1 MSHSRTIKIL
11 KKRVRRLISISK
23 RLFGSAK
30 LTASRSEQHT
40 HADANRSHAVTQ
52 ERSLHY
58 FLQSGATLEF
68 GDHANEKHCQHLVS
82 LVVVL
87 FNQAPLSLAC
97 LQRIACLSYKNIEL
111 LVVDN
116 ASTDFTPQLLDRLK
130 GKVRLFRP
138 GHNLHFLRAC
148 NLAFRELSP
157 DSKYVV
163 LVNNDALLSSQALDE
178 ALAVFERWPDTGIV
192 GGQILHLD
200 GQLQEAGNTL
210 LRDGSCRGIG
220 RRKSPWH
227 PLVQVRRKVDF
238 VSGCFL
244 MISTPLLKSI
254 GGFDERFSPAYYEE
268 TDLCVESWKR
278 GRPVVYEPRCLIH
291 HVEFASSEQGSL
303 DAAKLMLENCKRF
316 HAKHNAW
323 LTQQPEPEQ
332 FADLGKIEHCLRL
345 AAYPVRILWID
356 DRLPDSAQGAGFG
369 RLQAII
375 EQLANL
381 NIFVTLF
388 TTDYPSEHEARE
400 YRGHAHSCDYEL
412 QWGKEEDLAH
422 LLEHRSTFYTH
433 IVASRHHNFACLR
446 YCLARVPHLSINKP
460 VLVGDIESIFS
471 IRKYCLDVLRNTNR
485 IASMGDLQGVPDI
498 AHELNEIKMFDRL
511 MAVSE
516 QEQTLLQANTSL
528 PVAQVGHLFFPVD
541 DVELPRFNNTN
552 GLIFM
557 GAMNF
562 PGLPNLDSLHW
573 LADSV
578 LPALRKLGA
587 LDPEFAPLTIIGPY
601 SKQLAQP
608 SLDRIAEIWPLR
620 HLGRVEDVSGEL
632 HTHRLFLA
640 PTRFAS
646 GLPHK
651 VQHAISQGL
660 PVVTTELIAS
670 QMGCL
675 DGQGILYSN
684 DPIGFATCIADVY
697 NDEALWSQLQKDGLD
712 YVREECS
719 LNQLRQGLSDTF
731 LT

>member
-1 MSHSRTIKIL
+1 MSHNRALQTF
-11 KKRVRRLISISK
+11 KRKVKRLISVS
-23 RLFGSAK
+23 RGLLGPVEP
-30 LTASRSEQHT
+30 TASQAEPHT
-40 HADANRSHAVTQ
+40 HADANRSHSVIQ
-52 ERSLHY
+52 ERSLYY
-58 FLQSGATLEF
+58 FLHSGATLEF
-68 GDHANEKHCQHLVS
+68 GDHANEMHHEPLVS

-87 FNQAPLSLAC
+87 FNQAPLTLAC
-97 LQRIACLSYKNIEL
+97 LQQIACLSYKNIEL

-116 ASTDFTPQLLDRLK
+116 ASTDCTPQLLDRLK
-130 GKVRLFRP
+130 GKVRIFRP
-138 GHNLHFLRAC
+138 GLNLHFLRAC

-163 LVNNDALLSSQALDE
+163 LVNNDALLSYQALDE
-178 ALAVFERWPDTGIV
+178 ALAVFKRWPDTGIV

-200 GQLQEAGNTL
+200 GQLQEAGNIL

-244 MISTPLLKSI
+244 MISTPLLKEI
-254 GGFDERFSPAYYEE
+254 GGFDERFAPAYYEE

-291 HVEFASSEQGSL
+291 HVEFASSDKGSV
-303 DAAKLMLENCKRF
+303 DAAKLMRENCKHF
-316 HAKHNAW
+316 HAKHKDW
-323 LTQQPEPEQ
+323 LSQQPEPEQ
-332 FADLGKIEHCLRL
+332 FADLERIEHCLRVL
-345 AAYPVRILWID
+345 AYPVRILWID

-375 EQLANL
+375 EQLADL

-388 TTDYPSEHEARE
+388 TTDYPSAHEARDS
-400 YRGHAHSCDYEL
+400 RGHAHSCDYEL
-412 QWGKEEDLAH
+412 QWGKEEELTH
-422 LLEHRSTFYTH
+422 LLEQRSEFYTH
-433 IVASRHHNFACLR
+433 IVASRRHNFARLG
-446 YCLARVPHLSINKP
+446 YCLDRVTSLSSNKP

-471 IRKYCLDVLRNTNR
+471 IRQYCLDVLQSTKQ
-485 IASMGDLQGVPDI
+485 IASMGDLQKVSDI
-498 AHELNEIKMFDRL
+498 ADELGEIKMFDRL

-516 QEQTLLQANTSL
+516 QEQKLLQANTKL
-528 PVAQVGHLFFPVD
+528 PTAQVGHLFFPAN
-541 DVELPRFNNTN
+541 DVELPRFDQTR

-573 LADSV
+573 LASSV
-578 LPALRKLGA
+578 LPALRQLGD
-587 LDPEFAPLTIIGPY
+587 LDPESAPLTIIGPY
-601 SKQLAQP
+601 TKQLAQP

-620 HLGRVEDVSGEL
+620 HLGKVEDVSEEL
-632 HTHRLFLA
+632 HIHRLFLA

-651 VQHAISQGL
+651 VQHAISRGL
-660 PVVTTELIAS
+660 PVVTTELIAC

-675 DGQGILYSN
+675 DGQGMLYSN

-697 NDEALWSQLQKDGLD
+697 NDEALWTKLQEAGLL
-712 YVREECS
+712 YVREKCS
-719 LNQLRQGLSDTF
+719 LSQFRRGLTDTF
-731 LT
+731 LS